1 MVLTPSI
8 VEKILNLVYERPRTI
23 AEIAFAIGKNWRT
36 ADSYIEK
43 ISKTTGQIAT
53 HTFRGGTRGALKIAY
68 WVNIEG
74 LRSTEFQKRLQES
87 ILSARRKQDFS
98 AFNIYQYVDKS
109 KKSAFYTKLNDA
121 KGVSRFINLLASSTS
136 QVLSFSGNLSWLKL
150 STPKESVVKVLEQL
164 LDKNVSIKVLTRVDF
179 QSMDR
184 VQALLSLNYKL
195 GKKLIEVRHAEQPL
209 RGFIR
214 DDNLAYFKEVFEL
227 TNFLGRKIS
236 QKLLLFYEIY
246 DESWVEWLK
255 NLFWNIFSKSISAE
269 RRIQEM
275 KTLKDL
281 AKL

>member
-23 AEIAFAIGKNWRT
+23 AEVAFAIGKNWRT

-53 HTFRGGTRGALKIAY
+53 HTFRGGTRGALKIVY
-68 WVNIEG
+68 WVNLEG

-98 AFNIYQYVDKS
+98 AFNIYQYVDNS

-121 KGVSRFINLLASSTS
+121 KGVSRFMNLLASSTS

-227 TNFLGRKIS
+227 THFLGRKIS